1 MDACLC
7 MRMYIGLREV
17 ELYDA
22 QGTRNRDYA
31 FASLTVHIEIEPV
44 YVV

>member
-1 MDACLC
+1 